1 MPKPKAGN
9 AKHKAANKAKKD
21 ERQAFLDG
29 LTHVDVFPDAK
40 AAWDDL
46 VADAMLGNLTPKQ
59 LQDARFIFMSGYQR
73 AANLFI
79 YCAGC
84 TQSIDIA
91 ADQATKDCMDYEQEA
106 QAVLAQRKADA
117 PPQGDA

>member
-21 ERQAFLDG
+21 ERRAFLDG